1 MTRKITEPPDRKAKD
16 PPVRKG
22 IEPPDNK
29 RAARLEYYER
39 VRQGMLEHI
48 KVTEDNLRNLDGVKP
63 AKIEKLVADLRKTHE
78 KLLRRIDRRI
88 KQEKRPVV

>member
-1 MTRKITEPPDRKAKD
+1 MTRKIAGPPNRKAEN
-16 PPVRKG
+16 PPVRKAKQ
-22 IEPPDNK
+22 PPDNK

-39 VRQGMLEHI
+39 VREGMLEHV
-48 KVTEDNLRNLDGVKP
+48 KVTEDKLRKLEGVKP

-88 KQEKRPVV
+88 KQEKRSIV